1 MTYDTLFHLAFYFA
15 AILVSLTSIVFTKF
29 QKRTDLSQNKTFLLM
44 NYIVLANAVTCF
56 LAEIC
61 DALMSTSGVFYN
73 LLLVCQFLYFMVH
86 ITLAPAL
93 FWYVMTVAGSFFGR
107 SLGFK
112 LLCLLPYMVS
122 ELLVITNPLTKY
134 VYYYT
139 DDMVFVRNWG
149 EIILYIVSIAYMA
162 VAFTN
167 LMLSWNALRRRSRW
181 ALVYFLCVTLF
192 GVVVQFLYIGI
203 KSELFCEALALV
215 GVMLSIENEDDRL
228 DFESGFYNRNA
239 LKMDVAHLLAKK
251 RVMSCVCLKITNMD
265 MVSRITGLSNTE
277 EIIHEVA
284 DFVRTVVPRYC
295 VYRATPGTL
304 VIILRHDR
312 YSKLSSDP
320 QRVAEKLEE
329 RFKSDWTVH
338 GSPLKLSPVIM
349 TAEIPSH
356 IHNLRDLLYMIDS
369 PVPKDID
376 DTILSGEDLD
386 FLIRRE
392 AVEAAV
398 SKGLLEH
405 NFEVYYQPTHCTDA
419 LKIHGAEALIRLH
432 DKELGMLYPDEF
444 IPIAE
449 QTGNIDDIDEFV
461 LKEVCAFIKS
471 GEAKRLGMDCVN
483 VNLSVIQCMANDFVK
498 RIMDIVDSYGI
509 PKSFINFEITESV
522 AASDND
528 LLSDVITR
536 LKQNGFQF
544 SMDDYGTGYSNMHSL
559 FALDF
564 DIVKI
569 DKSILW
575 DADKSERGQII
586 LENCV
591 HMIKQMKRRILVEGV
606 ETREHVDKLTAL
618 GVDYLQGYFFSKP
631 ITQGELLKYQ
641 AVKGV

>member
-15 AILVSLTSIVFTKF
+15 AILVCLSSIVYTHL
-29 QKRTDLSQNKTFLLM
+29 QKRTDLVQNKIFLSM
-44 NYIVLANAVTCF
+44 NYIVLVNLVTCF
-56 LAEIC
+56 CAEIFE
-61 DALMSTSGVFYN
+61 ALIDVSDIFVKLYILFH
-73 LLLVCQFLYFMVH
+73 FLYFAVH
-86 ITLAPAL
+86 IALAPAL
-93 FWYVMTVAGSFFGR
+93 FNYVMTVTGSLDGR
-107 SLGFK
+107 SGWFK
-112 LLCLLPYMVS
+112 MLCLLPFLAC
-122 ELLVITNPLTKY
+122 ELMVITNPITRI
-134 VYYYT
+134 VYYYSEEAR
-139 DDMVFVRNWG
+139 FVRNWG
-149 EIILYIVSIAYMA
+149 EVILYLVSLAYMV
-162 VAFTN
+162 VAFSS
-167 LMLSWNALRRRSRW
+167 LMLSWNALRRRNRW
-181 ALVYFLCVTLF
+181 ALIYFLCVTLF
-192 GVVVQFLYIGI
+192 GVVVQFVYIGI
-203 KSELFCEALALV
+203 KSELFCEALALT

-228 DFESGFYNRNA
+228 DFETGFYNRNA
-239 LKMDVAHLLAKK
+239 LRLDVQHFLAKK
-251 RVMSCVCLKITNMD
+251 RVLSAVCLKITNID
-265 MVSRITGLSNTE
+265 LISRITGISNTDE
-277 EIIHEVA
+277 LFLEISA
-284 DFVRTVVPRYC
+284 FLKTLVPRYC
-295 VYRATPGTL
+295 IYRASTSSI
-304 VIILRHDR
+304 VIILKHDR
-312 YSKLSSDP
+312 FSKLSADP
-320 QRVAEKLEE
+320 QRIAEKIDE
-329 RFKSDWTVH
+329 RFNSDWEVH
-338 GSPLKLSPVIM
+338 GNPVMLSPVIM

-376 DTILSGEDLD
+376 STILSGDDLD

-398 SKGLLEH
+398 SRGLAEN

-419 LKIHGAEALIRLH
+419 LRIHGAEALIRLH
-432 DKELGMLYPDEF
+432 DKKLGMLYPDEF

-449 QTGNIDDIDEFV
+449 QTGSIDEIDEFV

-471 GEAKRLGMDCVN
+471 GEAQRLGMDCIN
-483 VNLSVIQCMANDFVK
+483 VNLSVIQCMADDFVN
-498 RIMDIVDSYGI
+498 RILNIVDGYGI

-536 LKQNGFQF
+536 LKENGFQF

-591 HMIKQMKRRILVEGV
+591 HMIKQMKRKILVEGV
-606 ETREHVDKLTAL
+606 ETKGHVEKLTTL

-631 ITQGELLKYQ
+631 ITQKELLAYQ
-641 AVKGV
+641 PVKSI